1 MSMPAGGQSLAPTE
15 NVGRGFIL
23 RSAPPA
29 ERAVL
34 QPHQVEMPIQSV
46 MSGKKSS
53 NPPGLL
59 PTEGQELGPV
69 PPIRSRDQL
78 PSLSSTHQL
87 HSTITKTTTVE
98 TLTVPVIYF

>member
-1 MSMPAGGQSLAPTE
+1 MSIPTGGQSLAPAE

-34 QPHQVEMPIQSV
+34 QSHKVEMTIQGV

-53 NPPGLL
+53 NPTSLL
-59 PTEGQELGPV
+59 PTEGQELGPI

-78 PSLSSTHQL
+78 PSLPLGGAKQHEWK
-87 HSTITKTTTVE
+87 H
-98 TLTVPVIYF
+98 